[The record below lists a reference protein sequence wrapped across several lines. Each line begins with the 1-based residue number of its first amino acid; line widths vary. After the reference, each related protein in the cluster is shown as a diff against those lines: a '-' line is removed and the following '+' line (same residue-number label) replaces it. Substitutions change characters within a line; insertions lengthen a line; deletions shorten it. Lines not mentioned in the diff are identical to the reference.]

1 MDCNCSRPF
10 ELVCEHTETTD
21 ESARRWMLGLEGP
34 QEKIRVKWKVATT
47 FLLAIASALT
57 PAVACAQL
65 DTLQTPSLTAG
76 LNSGDDALPDA
87 PQSASQQNSQSN
99 PPAPAAQPAAAAPQ
113 ENKQTKRILYIVPN
127 FRAVTTG
134 QKLPP
139 QTVKEKFMTAALD
152 SVDYSSL
159 IFVGIQAGIGQAS
172 DSYPEFRQG
181 AAGYGRY
188 YWHTFADDTD
198 ENLWVEFLLPVA
210 LRQDSRYYTLG
221 HGGLPKRFVY
231 SFSRIFITRQ
241 DSGHETFN
249 ASEIFGAGT
258 AAGISNLYYPSQERT
273 FTKTYQ
279 RWITN
284 LTIDGGTFVFK
295 EFWPDLNNKFFHQTD

>member
-1 MDCNCSRPF
+1 
-10 ELVCEHTETTD
+10 
-21 ESARRWMLGLEGP
+21 LGLTDP
-34 QEKIRVKWKVATT
+34 QEKIRVKCKATT
-47 FLLAIASALT
+47 IFLIAVAFVLTHAVLLAQEST
-57 PAVACAQL
+57 PQEAEPFSSL
-65 DTLQTPSLTAG
+65 DAG
-76 LNSGDDALPDA
+76 LNDTADTLPNAPGSA
-87 PQSASQQNSQSN
+87 PQQGSGSGAPSAGAPASAS
-99 PPAPAAQPAAAAPQ
+99 AAAAAPQ
-113 ENKQTKRILYIVPN
+113 VNKQTRRILYIVPN
-127 FRAVTTG
+127 FRAVTTD

-139 QTVKEKFMTAALD
+139 QTVKEKFITATLD

-159 IFVGIQAGIGQAS
+159 IFVGIQAGIGQANNS
-172 DSYPEFRQG
+172 FPEFHQG

-221 HGGLPKRFVY
+221 RGGLPKRFAY
-231 SFSRIFITRQ
+231 SFSRIVITRA
-241 DSGHETFN
+241 DNGHETFN
-249 ASEIFGAGT
+249 ASEVFGSGA

-284 LTIDGGTFVFK
+284 LLIDGGTFVFK
-295 EFWPDLNNKFFHQTD
+295 EFWPDINNKFFHQTD